1 MTSPSPARLR
11 VEFVLLFVVAPVGVA
26 VLLPASS
33 LFPVLFALVILS
45 ATLLRY
51 TPSFAL
57 SGLWQGRV
65 SWFRVIAFAGIAAG
79 ISAVLVTSLRPEA
92 WLMPGR
98 AAPWLLVAILFL
110 YPLLSALPQEL
121 IFRTLFFERYG
132 PILPKGPAALVLN
145 AALFSLAHL
154 IYWNW
159 IVAALTF
166 AGGLAFAHSYRDR
179 RSFPEAVALHAV
191 AGDVLFAFG
200 MGTWFF
206 SGNVTTPF

>member
-1 MTSPSPARLR
+1 MTPPSPARLR
-11 VEFVLLFVVAPVGVA
+11 VEFVLLFVVAPVAVA

-33 LFPVLFALVILS
+33 LFPVLFALVV
-45 ATLLRY
+45 
-51 TPSFAL
+51 L
-57 SGLWQGRV
+57 SGWLLFRTPGFVLSKLWQGRV

-79 ISAVLVTSLRPEA
+79 LSAVLVTSLRPEA

-98 AAPWLLVAILFL
+98 AAPWLLVAILLL

-132 PILPKGPAALVLN
+132 PILPDGTAALILN
-145 AALFSLAHL
+145 AAIFSLAHL

-166 AGGLAFAHSYRDR
+166 AGSLAFAHSYRDR
-179 RSFPEAVALHAV
+179 RSFPEALAMHAV
-191 AGDVLFAFG
+191 AGNILFALG
-200 MGTWFF
+200 MGAWFY
-206 SGNVTTPF
+206 SGNVTPPF

>member
-1 MTSPSPARLR
+1 MTPPSPARLR
-11 VEFVLLFVVAPVGVA
+11 VEFVLLFVLAPVGVA

-45 ATLLRY
+45 VWLLIR
-51 TPSFAL
+51 TPGFAL
-57 SGLWQGRV
+57 SGLWRGRV

-98 AAPWLLVAILFL
+98 AAPWLLVAILVL

-132 PILPKGPAALVLN
+132 PILPNGLAGLILN

-179 RSFPEAVALHAV
+179 RSLPEAVAMHAV